1 MSLLNENFESDF
13 YMRNFVL
20 VLLAVFSSEL
30 AFSGNNLYDL
40 EKKRIGLAFEITKF
54 PHSFG
59 YGGKLNAPFFDFE
72 RMRTTFKVHHLQF
85 KNSEYSSE
93 ASSFQ
98 SAEIGTVGIV
108 SQLDSPFRFYGE
120 GGLSFL
126 IAPDLTTTP
135 FNVGGYGLFGC
146 EVITSS
152 DEREFPPITYF
163 IEMGAHGNTGKIEKK
178 LSQQDR
184 QFQIASGL
192 SIKLGLNFNF
202 SWDKI
207 TMQKSP
213 NS

>member
-1 MSLLNENFESDF
+1 
-13 YMRNFVL
+13 MRNFVL
-20 VLLAVFSSEL
+20 VLLAVCSSAL

-40 EKKRIGLAFEITKF
+40 EKKRIGLAFEITKY

-93 ASSFQ
+93 TSSFQ
-98 SAEIGTVGIV
+98 SAEVGTVGIV

-178 LSQQDR
+178 LPKQDR

-192 SIKLGLNFNF
+192 SIKLGVNFNF

-207 TMQKSP
+207 TPQKSP

>member
-1 MSLLNENFESDF
+1 
-13 YMRNFVL
+13 MRNFVL
-20 VLLAVFSSEL
+20 VLLAVFSSAL